1 MAGKNRVGR
10 SAQFYPHLKQTGC
23 HFACD
28 KDCGQKPT
36 GATMTDTVQ
45 KVQAGLVFLGRK
57 SFDIA
62 TITCAL
68 ADTLERLG
76 ERVEE
81 RRCDSDTHAT
91 VRAQRLACRVRIA
104 DGRALPRIETIPAH
118 ILELALE
125 REAADE
131 ARAETSSETLIAH
144 LLAGLQA
151 TLVPDFV
158 QWTDPRAVLT
168 RAEFRAAIAN
178 TAAMPMPVRPAAA
191 AARHRRKRLP
201 DVESAYAQLRT
212 QMPGLRRKRA
222 HDRVEEMRLDALR
235 AAFRDPDPA
244 EIEAMAQPDDIR
256 EPTAPLR
263 LSVWLMTF
271 AIGLFALPV
280 AAALAVINLLRGE
293 NMRLAS
299 QTAALT
305 GMFMVLAANGQIA
318 QAAHLLAALGG

>member
-1 MAGKNRVGR
+1 
-10 SAQFYPHLKQTGC
+10 
-23 HFACD
+23 
-28 KDCGQKPT
+28 
-36 GATMTDTVQ
+36 MTDTVQ
-45 KVQAGLVFLGRK
+45 KVQAGLVFLGKK

-68 ADTLERLG
+68 ADALDRLG

-81 RRCDSDTHAT
+81 RRCESDTQAT
-91 VRAQRLACRVRIA
+91 VRAQRLTCRVRIA
-104 DGRALPRIETIPAH
+104 EGRPLPRVETVPAH
-118 ILELALE
+118 ILELGLE
-125 REAADE
+125 RGAEDE
-131 ARAETSSETLIAH
+131 ARAQTSSETLIAH

-151 TLVPDFV
+151 TLVPDYV

-168 RAEFRAAIAN
+168 RAEFRTAVAN
-178 TAAMPMPVRPAAA
+178 TAAMPTPMRPAPAA
-191 AARHRRKRLP
+191 TTRRRRRLP

-212 QMPGLRRKRA
+212 QIPGFGRKRSR
-222 HDRVEEMRLDALR
+222 DRIEEKRLDALR

-244 EIEAMAQPDDIR
+244 EIEAMAQADDIR

-263 LSVWLMTF
+263 LSVWMMTI

-280 AAALAVINLLRGE
+280 AAALTVINLLRGE

-305 GMFMVLAANGQIA
+305 GTFMVLATHGQIA
-318 QAAHLLAALGG
+318 QAAHLLGALGG